1 MKVAIMQPT
10 FLPWLGY
17 FSLIN
22 SVDKFVFL
30 DIVQFENRSW
40 QQRNRILNNNQVQW
54 VTVPVSLPTGQATKI
69 KEVKINHEHYSA
81 SKIIKTLEHA
91 YSKAEW
97 TKFTLENVGPRL
109 KNAGNS
115 LSELNMEL
123 VVQLSPLLGIET
135 EFVYAGELEVTGE
148 KADLLLDICQK
159 IGATTYISPVGSRVY
174 LDDFNGF
181 NESQIQV
188 EYQEYTHPAYKQLS
202 TSFVSHLSIV
212 DALCN
217 IGIKETAS
225 LI

>member
-30 DIVQFENRSW
+30 DSVQFEHRSW

-54 VTVPVSLPTGQATKI
+54 VTVPVSLPNGQATKI
-69 KEVKINHEHYSA
+69 QNVKINHEHYSA
-81 SKIIKTLEHA
+81 LKIIKTLEHA
-91 YSKAEW
+91 YYKAEW
-97 TKFTLENVGPRL
+97 TNFTLEIVGSRL
-109 KNAGNS
+109 KNAGSS
-115 LSELNMEL
+115 LSELNTEL
-123 VVQLSPLLGIET
+123 VVQLSYLLGIGT
-135 EFVYAGELEVTGE
+135 EFVYARDLEVKGD

-188 EYQEYTHPAYKQLS
+188 EYQEYTHPVYKQLS
-202 TSFVSHLSIV
+202 TSFVSHLSIL

-217 IGIKETAS
+217 VGIKETIR

>member
-54 VTVPVSLPTGQATKI
+54 VTVPVSLPNGQATKV

-81 SKIIKTLEHA
+81 LKIIKTLEHA

-97 TKFTLENVGPRL
+97 TKFALENLGPRL

-115 LSELNMEL
+115 LSELNTEI
-123 VVQLSPLLGIET
+123 VVQLSYLLGIET
-135 EFVYAGELEVTGE
+135 EFVYATELEVTGE

-159 IGATTYISPVGSRVY
+159 IGATTYVSPVGSRVY
-174 LDDFNGF
+174 LDEFNGF

-188 EYQEYTHPAYKQLS
+188 EYQKYIHPVYKQLS

-217 IGIKETAS
+217 VGIKETTS